1 MEAGKT
7 GARTKESAQRSSR
20 LSPLE
25 IFFVRMSILAAS
37 HFQNPGAGQRLEEER
52 RQYFF
57 CPLVYLSCRNTGFC
71 ALTVVL
77 IEPNHGN
84 FTIDVQIRKR
94 CNTTSFPQT
103 APVTRARTATI
114 YCGKAN
120 FRLEND
126 IIGISSSIPL
136 VWWFSCTSHLFR
148 LLLSFTAWINKYQGM

>member
-1 MEAGKT
+1 MRFLLNGTKTPTDKFVLKQESSMAFTWKQGKP
-7 GARTKESAQRSSR
+7 AREPRSRPNGLRSFLHSKYFSFGCR
-20 LSPLE
+20 FWLLLTFKTLEQARDSKKKDLST
-25 IFFVRMSILAAS
+25 
-37 HFQNPGAGQRLEEER
+37 
-52 RQYFF
+52 FF

-71 ALTVVL
+71 TLSVVS

-84 FTIDVQIRKR
+84 FTINVEIQKR

-126 IIGISSSIPL
+126 IS
-136 VWWFSCTSHLFR
+136 
-148 LLLSFTAWINKYQGM
+148 